1 MNWQEFEEGLKS
13 GVNNH
18 NSKIDTDQLW
28 ANIQEKKRRK
38 RPFLFWWW
46 TGGALLLTAGT
57 AIAIY
62 FMQYHN
68 TTVKNTITA
77 QESPISTDN
86 NTTKN
91 DLQDVSATKLSHDVH
106 PENQNEK
113 NVATT
118 TTNIHH
124 TQSSTS
130 VLDPK
135 LGDKRV
141 APQGSNAA
149 VASTLPVAHPPYPAT
164 TNRQDAP
171 MANSNPALNPNTLD
185 NTAGIKQ
192 TSKPEKGKENSAL
205 AAPILTSTAALNAEL
220 ESNASTTLNQIND
233 LKAIENTA
241 LEINSPKIGVI
252 TQKNIEK
259 NSNFPLLPMRSLL
272 LEEMPK
278 RYDFPWFNPETTK
291 KKQPEQQ
298 SFYGGITSGYYR
310 WAAFRTISTDSLLKS
325 PRTNERN
332 LEAIS
337 LGLQFLLPIH
347 EKWMLSTGVQYE
359 SYHSVYNWKKQWVND
374 ATPTVISTSYINGL
388 RDSTTIYTRTTS
400 TRTVEHYNRITTF
413 SIPLE
418 LGYRIQRGKWGI
430 TPFAGVQ
437 IAVQQRAKGVISN
450 LDNVPQANIYP
461 SIYRRTL
468 VCSTHA
474 GVRIHMALGA
484 KTQVSLSPVVRYDLT
499 NRAVGFSERIGAF
512 GIQVGVARKF

>member
-68 TTVKNTITA
+68 TNVKNTITA

-91 DLQDVSATKLSHDVH
+91 DLQDVSATKLSHDLH
-106 PENQNEK
+106 SENQNEK

-141 APQGSNAA
+141 APQGSNTA
-149 VASTLPVAHPPYPAT
+149 VASTLPVAHPQYPAT

-171 MANSNPALNPNTLD
+171 IANSNPALNPNTLD

-192 TSKPEKGKENSAL
+192 TSKTEKGKENSAL
-205 AAPILTSTAALNAEL
+205 AAPILTSTAVSSAEL
-220 ESNASTTLNQIND
+220 ASNISLIADPVTDPKTV
-233 LKAIENTA
+233 ENTVLGTDTQQIEA
-241 LEINSPKIGVI
+241 F
-252 TQKNIEK
+252 TQKNMERS
-259 NSNFPLLPMRSLL
+259 SNFPLLPMRAPF

-278 RYDFPWFNPETTK
+278 RYDFPWFKPETTK
-291 KKQPEQQ
+291 KKQPEQR

-310 WAAFRTISTDSLLKS
+310 WAAFRTMSTDSLLQY

-337 LGLQFLLPIH
+337 FGLQFFLPIH

-359 SYHSVYNWKKQWVND
+359 SYNSVYNWKKQWVND
-374 ATPTVISTSYINGL
+374 ATPTVIPTSYINGI
-388 RDSTTIYTRTTS
+388 RDTTTIYTRTTT
-400 TRTVEHYNRITTF
+400 TRTVEHYNHITTF
-413 SIPLE
+413 AIPLE
-418 LGYRIQRGKWGI
+418 LGYRIQRGNWGI

-437 IAVQQRAKGVISN
+437 IAVQQRAKGVISGLAN
-450 LDNVPQANIYP
+450 TPEANIYP
-461 SIYRRTL
+461 SIYRRKL
-468 VCSTHA
+468 VCSAHT
-474 GVRIHMALGA
+474 GVSIHMALGT
-484 KTQVSLSPVVRYDLT
+484 KTQVSLSPIVRYDLT
-499 NRAVGFSERIGAF
+499 NRAVGFSERIGAV
-512 GIQVGVARKF
+512 GIQVGVVRKF

>member
-18 NSKIDTDQLW
+18 NSKIDTDQFW

-68 TTVKNTITA
+68 TNVKNTITA

-91 DLQDVSATKLSHDVH
+91 DLQDVSATKLSHDLP

-141 APQGSNAA
+141 APQGSNTAA
-149 VASTLPVAHPPYPAT
+149 TSTLPVAHPQYPAR
-164 TNRQDAP
+164 TNRQEALI
-171 MANSNPALNPNTLD
+171 ANSNPALNPNTLD
-185 NTAGIKQ
+185 NTAGINQ
-192 TSKPEKGKENSAL
+192 TSKTEKGKENSAL
-205 AAPILTSTAALNAEL
+205 AAPILTSTAVSSAKLS
-220 ESNASTTLNQIND
+220 SNTSLISDQVTDPKTV
-233 LKAIENTA
+233 ENTVLGTDA
-241 LEINSPKIGVI
+241 LQIEAFI
-252 TQKNIEK
+252 QKNIEK
-259 NSNFPLLPMRSLL
+259 SSNLPLLPMRSPL
-272 LEEMPK
+272 LEAVPK
-278 RYDFPWFNPETTK
+278 RYNFPWFNPETNK

-337 LGLQFLLPIH
+337 LGLQFFLPIH
-347 EKWMLSTGVQYE
+347 EKWTLSTGVQYE

-374 ATPTVISTSYINGL
+374 ATSTVIPTSYINGL
-388 RDSTTIYTRTTS
+388 RDSTTIYTRTTT
-400 TRTVEHYNRITTF
+400 TRTVEHYNHITTF
-413 SIPLE
+413 AIPLE

-468 VCSTHA
+468 VCSAHA
-474 GVRIHMALGA
+474 GVRLHVALGT
-484 KTQVSLSPVVRYDLT
+484 KTQLSLSPVARYDLT
-499 NRAVGFSERIGAF
+499 NRSVGFSERIGSV

>member
-46 TGGALLLTAGT
+46 TGGALLLTAVT

-68 TTVKNTITA
+68 TNVKNTITA

-86 NTTKN
+86 HTTKN
-91 DLQDVSATKLSHDVH
+91 NLQDVSATKLSHDVT
-106 PENQNEK
+106 PENQNKK
-113 NVATT
+113 NVA

-149 VASTLPVAHPPYPAT
+149 AASTLPVAHPPYPAS
-164 TNRQDAP
+164 TNRKDAP

-185 NTAGIKQ
+185 DTAGINQ
-192 TSKPEKGKENSAL
+192 TSKTEKGKENSAL
-205 AAPILTSTAALNAEL
+205 AAPILTSTAVSSTEL
-220 ESNASTTLNQIND
+220 ASNKSLIADQVTDSKTV
-233 LKAIENTA
+233 ENTVLGTDA
-241 LEINSPKIGVI
+241 LEIEAF

-259 NSNFPLLPMRSLL
+259 SSNFPLLPMRSPL
-272 LEEMPK
+272 LEAAPK
-278 RYDFPWFNPETTK
+278 RYDFPWFQPETIK
-291 KKQPEQQ
+291 KKQPKVS
-298 SFYGGITSGYYR
+298 SFYGGINSGYYR
-310 WAAFRTISTDSLLKS
+310 WAAFRNVSTDSLLMY

-337 LGLQFLLPIH
+337 LGLQFFLPIH
-347 EKWMLSTGVQYE
+347 EKWTLSTGVQYE
-359 SYHSVYNWKKQWVND
+359 SYNSVYKWKKQWVND
-374 ATPTVISTSYINGL
+374 TTPTVIRTSYINGEH
-388 RDSTTIYTRTTS
+388 DSTTIYTRTTS
-400 TRTVEHYNRITTF
+400 TRTVEHYNHITTF
-413 SIPLE
+413 AIPLE

-450 LDNVPQANIYP
+450 LDNVPQANIYA
-461 SIYRRTL
+461 SIYRRKL
-468 VCSTHA
+468 VCSAHA
-474 GVRIHMALGA
+474 GVRLHMALGA
-484 KTQVSLSPVVRYDLT
+484 KTQVSLSPIVRYDLT
-499 NRAVGFSERIGAF
+499 NRAVGFSERIGSV
-512 GIQVGVARKF
+512 GIQIGVARKF